1 MVSKHLSCCKVPN
14 DCGYHAVVAVCKAA
28 APRQVVIPDHLS
40 ILIHLKTHILM
51 YMYMYLYVYV
61 YVYICICI
69 CIYIYMYMY
78 MYMYLYNI
86 H

>member
-14 DCGYHAVVAVCKAA
+14 ECGYHAVVVVCKATT
-28 APRQVVIPDHLS
+28 PRQVVIPDHLS
-40 ILIHLKTHILM
+40 IFLHIKTNILM
-51 YMYMYLYVYV
+51 YMYMYRYI
-61 YVYICICI
+61 YICM
-69 CIYIYMYMY
+69 YMYMYMYKYMY